1 MRGGSYDYV
10 YQKIEDITLWNTR
23 NNKKR
28 LLFQK
33 LLKLV
38 SEAMHDLE
46 WVDSCDYGEGDENKA
61 LDAVFDFLKG
71 DAETKWKALAYDE
84 IVAVIKSNEAG
95 VKKGREAR

>member
-1 MRGGSYDYV
+1 MSGGSYDYV
-10 YQKIEDITLWNTR
+10 YHKIDEINIQGTR
-23 NNKKR
+23 DNKKR

-38 SEAMHDLE
+38 AKAMHDIE
-46 WVDSCDYGEGDENKA
+46 WVDSYDYGAGDENKA

-84 IVAVIKSNEAG
+84 IVKVIKSNA
-95 VKKGREAR
+95 KKEDEK